1 MYEFG
6 ATLGRITELGSRKR
20 MDAPAASVSRFQYRD
35 PLAGTPELARGD
47 QACGTGTDDN
57 DMV

>member
-1 MYEFG
+1 MDEFG
-6 ATLGRITELGSRKR
+6 TAFRRVSELRSRKR

-35 PLAGTPELARGD
+35 PLAGASELAHSH
-47 QACGTGTDDN
+47 QACGTCTDDN